1 MSRVQVIVSEE
12 DDRIGLGSGISR
24 AVVLHSIN
32 LAPEHRFLDWKEGIQ
47 LGGFHRCS
55 PN

>member
-1 MSRVQVIVSEE
+1 MVSGG

-24 AVVLHSIN
+24 AVVLYSIN
-32 LAPEHRFLDWKEGIQ
+32 LAPEHSFLDWEEGIQ
-47 LGGFHRCS
+47 LGGFHRCR